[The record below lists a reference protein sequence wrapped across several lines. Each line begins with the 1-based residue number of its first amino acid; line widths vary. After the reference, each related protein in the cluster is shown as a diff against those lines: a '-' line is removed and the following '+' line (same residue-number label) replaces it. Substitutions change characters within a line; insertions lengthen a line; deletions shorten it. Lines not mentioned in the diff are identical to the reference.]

1 MKIPVIK
8 SSMPNYDEYIE
19 EIKDLW
25 DSRWLTNMGA
35 KHNKLINELKAY
47 LKIDNI
53 DLVTN
58 GHMALEL
65 SLECLDLKGEVIT
78 TPFTFVSTTNSIVRK
93 GCIPVFCD
101 INEDDF
107 TIDVNKIEELI
118 TDKTVAIMPVHVYG
132 NICDVEKIDEIAKK
146 HNLKVIYDAAHAF
159 GEEYKG
165 KGIMNYGD
173 SSCMSFHATKV
184 FHTIEGGAIAFRDE
198 SFGKKLNQLK
208 DFGIKDEEI
217 TDMIGTNAK
226 MHEFSAAMGLC
237 NLKHIDEF
245 IVKRKIL
252 CDHYRERL
260 NNVKGIKLSPIQK
273 DVKANYAY
281 FPVFFDEVF
290 SVNRD
295 NVKKHLEENNVLTRK
310 YFYPAINELDSYK
323 NKYPQNTPIA
333 AKLSRQVLTLP
344 LYTDLTL
351 EEVDYICDKILEL
364 Y

>member
-1 MKIPVIK
+1 MKIPVIR
-8 SSMPNYDEYIE
+8 SSMPTYDEYIE

-25 DSRWLTNMGA
+25 DSRWLTNMGT
-35 KHNKLINELKAY
+35 KHNKLIKELKSY
-47 LKIDNI
+47 LKTDNV

-65 SLECLDLKGEVIT
+65 SMECLDLKGEVIT

-93 GCIPVFCD
+93 GGKPVFCD
-101 INEDDF
+101 INEESF

-146 HNLKVIYDAAHAF
+146 HGLKVIYDAAHAF

-165 KGIMNYGD
+165 KGIMCYGD
-173 SSCMSFHATKV
+173 ASCMSFHATKV
-184 FHTIEGGAIAFRDE
+184 FHTVEGGAIAFRDKE
-198 SFGKKLNQLK
+198 FGRKLNQLK

-245 IVKRKIL
+245 IAKRKVL

-260 NNVKGIKLSPIQK
+260 GGVKGIKLSPIQK
-273 DVKANYAY
+273 DVKSNYAY
-281 FPVFFDEVF
+281 FPVFFDETFPVD
-290 SVNRD
+290 RD
-295 NVKKHLEENNVLTRK
+295 SVKKYLEENDVLTRK

-323 NKYPQNTPIA
+323 NDYPQNTPIA

-351 EEVDYICDKILEL
+351 EEADYICDKILEL